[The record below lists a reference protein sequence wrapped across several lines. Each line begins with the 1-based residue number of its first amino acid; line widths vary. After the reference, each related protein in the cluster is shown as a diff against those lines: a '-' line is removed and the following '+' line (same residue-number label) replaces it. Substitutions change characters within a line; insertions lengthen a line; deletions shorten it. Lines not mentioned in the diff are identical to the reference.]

1 MIARI
6 IEFCVRNRTMVI
18 LAWVGVAL
26 WGVYAVLHTPVD
38 AIPDLSE
45 NQVIVFAD
53 WMGRSPQD
61 IEEQITYPLSVQLQ
75 GLAGVKAVR
84 SSSEF
89 NFSMINVIFDEKTDF
104 YFARTRVLERL
115 ATAQASMPAGVTPY
129 LAPDATALGQ
139 IFWYTIEGK
148 GLSLDELRAIQD
160 WTVRYQLNSIS
171 GVAEVAG
178 VGGFVREYQ
187 VDVDPARLRVYDLP
201 LGALYT
207 AIANSNM
214 SVGGKVMATANGE
227 YLLRGVGWLKGVQDL
242 ENVEV
247 ASRQGVSVRLK
258 DVATVQLGPEF
269 RRSALEKNGREAV
282 GGVVMMRYGENPLA
296 VTAAIK
302 EKIRQIQSGLPAGV
316 QIVPFYDRTRLI
328 ENAIHTVTGTL
339 KEEIIIASLAILLI
353 LMHFRSAFVVCI
365 TLPLAVLVS
374 FLFMYYLGIPSN
386 IMSLSGIAISIGIL
400 VDAAVV
406 MVENAT
412 HELHD
417 HFGNQKVHGNT
428 TEIVVKASR
437 LVGRP
442 IFFSVLIML
451 ISFMP
456 IFAFAGQEGKLSHP
470 LAFTKSFAMIG
481 VAVLAVTLV
490 PALIPIFIRGR
501 LRGEMDNWIV
511 RSFIDIYKPLL
522 SWMVDHPGFV
532 WWIQAIILVI
542 GAAFIDSHLVSALAV
557 GVGAVFVLLGTRR
570 GRWTLRGAAVLSLL
584 LVALVADTRFRKL
597 GSEFMPT
604 LDEGSILDMP
614 TTSPRVTMAQA
625 VDDISVRDRILRTF
639 PEAESVVGKVGRADT
654 STDPSPIDMIE
665 TIIMLRP
672 KHLWP
677 KRMLHFDDAEAQ
689 AKAILQQMKQRGWIT
704 PPANADE
711 STLLNETT
719 MRAVTEFDRQM
730 RQYARQ
736 EQDEFEPQV
745 HRQLVELALNE
756 IIAQVKSLPAYEG
769 RPALLHDISADDRK
783 QLIALALQKDTP
795 WPLAPRQEQV
805 DDLLQMFRR
814 EMVDRKWAADREDLL
829 IANPPKW
836 QVALD
841 WVKRSLGGQ
850 SPDFSQR
857 VWAKLADRYDQSW
870 QERIHQLDWEL
881 FDRAIP
887 QINSLLTDELLRT
900 ARHEGYVVQ
909 VPDDQSIQNFRKQLD
924 KPLADKLFLW
934 HKSKP
939 DLLREMDSDLQMPG
953 WGNAWTQPIIN
964 RVNMLSTGVRTQ
976 IGVKIYGP
984 TGKSLEDSVADM
996 QQISN
1001 QIAARL
1007 RQVPGAVDVVAD
1019 QATGKSYLEITI
1031 DREKAA
1037 RYGVNM
1043 SDVAMAVEAAMGG
1056 RQITQTIEGRQ
1067 RFPVRLRYAR
1077 AYWQDLQAIGNV
1089 LVEARTSPANLLLAA
1104 QDDKSK
1110 AGKSAM
1116 VQIPLSMVADIRIVQ
1131 GPAMIK
1137 SENGRLRNYVT
1148 LNVRDRDIVG
1158 FVEEARQ
1165 TIRPIEAELAGTGM
1179 SIEWSGEFEH
1189 QVRARQTMA
1198 VIFPMVIGVIL
1209 FLLYVTFHEMMDTL
1223 LVLLAVVGALCGSV
1237 MFQALFGFNF
1247 SVIVSIGYVAAF
1259 GMATQTGV
1267 IMLVYLR
1274 DAIDRHG
1281 GLDKIQSLAELRQA
1295 VIEGAVHRLRPKL
1308 LTEGVAIVG
1317 LVPMLWAT
1325 GTGAEIM
1332 RPMAAP
1338 VLGGLLISD
1347 EVVDLMIP
1355 VLFYWIRRR
1364 RWLRIRQGT
1373 TTPNV
1378 AYAII

>member
-6 IEFCVRNRTMVI
+6 IEFCVRNRAMLI

-26 WGVYAVLHTPVD
+26 WGIYAVLHTPVD

-139 IFWYTIEGK
+139 IFWYTVEGK
-148 GLSLDELRAIQD
+148 DLSLDELRAIQD
-160 WTVRYQLNSIS
+160 WTVRYQLNSVP
-171 GVAEVAG
+171 GVAEVAS

-187 VDVDPARLRVYDLP
+187 VDVDPAKLRVYDLP
-201 LGALYT
+201 LGTLYT

-214 SVGGKVMATANGE
+214 SVGGKVMATPNGE
-227 YLLRGVGWLKGVQDL
+227 YLLRGVGWLKGVTDL

-247 ASRQGVSVRLK
+247 ASRQGVPVRLK

-269 RRSALEKNGREAV
+269 RRSALEKDGREAV

-302 EKIRQIQSGLPAGV
+302 DKIRQIQSGLPAGV

-328 ENAIHTVTGTL
+328 ESAIHTVTGTL
-339 KEEIIIASLAILLI
+339 REEIIIASLAILLI
-353 LMHFRSAFVVCI
+353 LTHIRSAFVVCI
-365 TLPLAVLVS
+365 TLPLAVLIS
-374 FLFMYYLGIPSN
+374 FLFMYYLDIPSN

-417 HFGNQKVHGNT
+417 HYGNQKVRGNT
-428 TEIVVKASR
+428 TELIVKSCR

-451 ISFMP
+451 ISFLP
-456 IFAFAGQEGKLSHP
+456 IFAFGGQEGKLSHP

-511 RSFIDIYKPLL
+511 RSFIQIYKPLL
-522 SWMVDHPGFV
+522 SWMVDRPGVV
-532 WWIQAIILVI
+532 WWIQGIILVL

-557 GVGAVFVLLGTRR
+557 GVGAVFVLLGTRN
-570 GRWTLRGAAVLSLL
+570 GKWTLRGAAVLSLL
-584 LVALVADTRFRKL
+584 LIALLADTSFRKL

-625 VDDISVRDRILRTF
+625 VDDISIRDRILKDF
-639 PEAESVVGKVGRADT
+639 PEVESVVGKVGRADT

-665 TIIMLRP
+665 TIIMLKPR
-672 KHLWP
+672 HLWP
-677 KRMLHFDDAEAQ
+677 KRMLHFDDAAGQ
-689 AKAILQQMKQRGWIT
+689 AGLVLDQLQKRGWIK
-704 PPANADE
+704 PPDSQDAT
-711 STLLNETT
+711 TLLNEAT
-719 MRAVTEFDRQM
+719 MGTVADYDRESRHYVKQK
-730 RQYARQ
+730 
-736 EQDEFEPQV
+736 QDEFEPQV
-745 HRQLVELALNE
+745 HRQLLELSLDE
-756 IIAQVKSLPAYEG
+756 LIAHIKKLPPEDG
-769 RPALLHDISADDRK
+769 RPAWIGELSGDARN
-783 QLIALALQKDTP
+783 QLITLALQQDP
-795 WPLAPRQEQV
+795 VWPLAPRQEQV
-805 DDLLQMFRR
+805 DQLLQLFRQ
-814 EMVDRKWAADREDLL
+814 ELISRKIAADRDDLL
-829 IANPPKW
+829 IANSPKW

-841 WVKRSLGGQ
+841 WVKRSLGGRT
-850 SPDFSQR
+850 PDFSQQ
-857 VWAKLADRYDQSW
+857 VWAQLQSRYDKLW
-870 QERIHQLDWEL
+870 QERIDRLNWEL
-881 FDRAIP
+881 FDRAVP
-887 QINSLLTDELLRT
+887 TINSLLIDHLLR
-900 ARHEGYVVQ
+900 AGRHEGWIVQ
-909 VPDDQSIQNFRKQLD
+909 TPQDSSIRELREQLD
-924 KPLADKLFLW
+924 KPLAGKLLLW
-934 HKSKP
+934 HKSKQ

-964 RVNMLSTGVRTQ
+964 RVNMLATGVRTQ

-984 TGKSLEDSVADM
+984 TGKSLEDSVADL
-996 QQISN
+996 QRISN

-1007 RQVPGAVDVVAD
+1007 KQVPGAVDVVAD
-1019 QATGKSYLEITI
+1019 QTTGKQYLEISI

-1043 SDVAMAVEAAMGG
+1043 SDIAMAVEAAMGG
-1056 RQITQTIEGRQ
+1056 QQVTQTVEGRQ

-1077 AYWQDLQAIGNV
+1077 AYWQDPQAIGDV
-1089 LVEARTSPANLLLAA
+1089 LVSAQTSPANLLI
-1104 QDDKSK
+1104 QGDEKK
-1110 AGKSAM
+1110 PAGEVMM
-1116 VQIPLSMVADIRIVQ
+1116 VQIPLRMVADIRIVE

-1165 TIRPIEAELAGTGM
+1165 AIRPIEAELAGTGM

-1198 VIFPMVIGVIL
+1198 VIFPMVILVIL
-1209 FLLYVTFHEMMDTL
+1209 FLLYVTFHEMLDTL
-1223 LVLLAVVGALCGSV
+1223 LVMLAVVGALCGAV
-1237 MFQALFGFNF
+1237 MFQALFNFNF
-1247 SVIVSIGYVAAF
+1247 SVVVSIGYVAAF

-1281 GLDKIQSLAELRQA
+1281 GLEKIQSLAELRQA

-1317 LVPMLWAT
+1317 LVPMLWAS

-1347 EVVDLMIP
+1347 EVVDIMIP

-1364 RWLRIRQGT
+1364 RWLRMRSGLNPGQLAA
-1373 TTPNV
+1373 N
-1378 AYAII
+1378 YS

>member
-6 IEFCVRNRTMVI
+6 IEFCVRNRAMVI
-18 LAWVGVAL
+18 IAWLGVAL
-26 WGVYAVLHTPVD
+26 WGTYAVLHTPVD

-89 NFSMINVIFDEKTDF
+89 NFAMINVIFDDKTDF

-139 IFWYTIEGK
+139 IFWYTVEGN

-171 GVAEVAG
+171 GVAEVAS

-187 VDVDPARLRVYDLP
+187 VDVDPAKLRVYDLP
-201 LGALYT
+201 LGTLYA

-214 SVGGKVMATANGE
+214 SVGGKVMATPNGE
-227 YLLRGVGWLKGVQDL
+227 YLLRGVGWLKGVRDL
-242 ENVEV
+242 EEVEV
-247 ASRQGVSVRLK
+247 ASRKGVAVRLK

-269 RRSALEKNGREAV
+269 RRSALEKDGREAV

-302 EKIRQIQSGLPAGV
+302 DKIRQIQSGLPEGV
-316 QIVPFYDRTRLI
+316 RIVPFYDRTRLI
-328 ENAIHTVTGTL
+328 ESAIHTVTGTL

-374 FLFMYYLGIPSN
+374 FLFMYYLDIPSN

-417 HFGNQKVHGNT
+417 RFGNQKVRGDT
-428 TEIVVKASR
+428 TEVVVKACR

-451 ISFMP
+451 ISFLP
-456 IFAFAGQEGKLSHP
+456 IFAFGGQEGKLSHP

-501 LRGEMDNWIV
+501 LRGEMENWIV

-522 SWMVDHPGFV
+522 SWMIDRPGVV
-532 WWIQAIILVI
+532 WWILAIIMVLA
-542 GAAFIDSHLVSALAV
+542 AAFIDSHFVSALAV
-557 GVGAVFVLLGTRR
+557 GTGAVFVLLGTRR
-570 GRWTLRGAAVLSLL
+570 GKWSLRGAAVLSLI
-584 LVALVADTRFRKL
+584 LVALLADTRFRKL
-597 GSEFMPT
+597 GGEFMPS

-625 VDDISVRDRILRTF
+625 VDDVTERDRILRTF
-639 PEAESVVGKVGRADT
+639 PEVESAVGKVGRADT

-665 TIIMLRP
+665 TIITLRP

-677 KRMLHFDDAEAQ
+677 KRMLHFDDAQAQ
-689 AKAILQQMKQRGWIT
+689 AQLILRQLKQRGWIK
-704 PPANADE
+704 PPADADE
-711 STLLNETT
+711 STLLNEAT
-719 MRAVTEFDRQM
+719 MHVVTEFDRHT
-730 RQYARQ
+730 RQFIRQ
-736 EQDEFEPQV
+736 KQDEFEPDV
-745 HRQLVELALNE
+745 HRQLVSLALDE
-756 IIAQVKSLPAYEG
+756 LITQIKSLPPHQG
-769 RPALLHDISADDRK
+769 HPALSHDLSAEDR
-783 QLIALALQKDTP
+783 QLLIDKAMQHGIP

-805 DDLLQMFRR
+805 DELLQTFRR
-814 EMVDRKWAADREDLL
+814 EMVDRHWVEDREDLL
-829 IANPPKW
+829 ISNPPAW
-836 QVALD
+836 RVALD
-841 WVKRSLGGQ
+841 WARRSLGGRT
-850 SPDFSQR
+850 SDFSQR
-857 VWAKLADRYDQSW
+857 VHEKLGDRYDRLW
-870 QERIHQLDWEL
+870 RDRMHQLDWEL
-881 FDRAIP
+881 FDGAVVE
-887 QINSLLTDELLRT
+887 INSLLTDGLLRS

-909 VPDDQSIQNFRKQLD
+909 IPDDSAVRDFRGQFD
-924 KPLADKLFLW
+924 KPLAAKLFLW
-934 HKSKP
+934 HKSKQ

-964 RVNMLSTGVRTQ
+964 RVNMLATGVRTQ
-976 IGVKIYGP
+976 IGVKVYGP
-984 TGKSLEDSVADM
+984 TGKSLEDSVADL
-996 QQISN
+996 QRISN
-1001 QIAARL
+1001 QIATRL

-1031 DREKAA
+1031 NRENAA

-1056 RQITQTIEGRQ
+1056 QRITQTIEGRQ

-1077 AYWQDLQAIGNV
+1077 AYWQDPQAIGDV
-1089 LVEARTSPANLLLAA
+1089 LVEARTSPADLLVPAK
-1104 QDDKSK
+1104 DDKA
-1110 AGKSAM
+1110 AGGETPM
-1116 VQIPLSMVADIRIVQ
+1116 VQIPLRLVADIRIVE

-1158 FVEEARQ
+1158 FVEEAQ
-1165 TIRPIEAELAGTGM
+1165 QAIRPIEAELAGTGM

-1198 VIFPMVIGVIL
+1198 VIFPMVILAIL
-1209 FLLYVTFHEMMDTL
+1209 FLLYVTFREMMDTL

-1237 MFQALFGFNF
+1237 MFQALFNFNF

-1281 GLDKIQSLAELRQA
+1281 GLEKIESLAELRQA

-1355 VLFYWIRRR
+1355 VLFYRIRRR
-1364 RWLRIRQGT
+1364 RWLRMRQEKT
-1373 TTPNV
+1373 VPD
-1378 AYAII
+1378 AIPAII

>member
-1 MIARI
+1 MIAGI
-6 IEFCVRNRTMVI
+6 IEFCVRNRAMVI
-18 LAWVGVAL
+18 IAWLGIAL
-26 WGVYAVLHTPVD
+26 WGTYAVLHTPVD

-89 NFSMINVIFDEKTDF
+89 NFSMINVIFDDKTDF

-115 ATAQASMPAGVTPY
+115 ATAQASMPEGVTPY

-139 IFWYTIEGK
+139 IFWYTLEGK

-160 WTVRYQLNSIS
+160 WTVRYQLNSVN

-187 VDVDPARLRVYDLP
+187 VDVDPAKLRVYDLP

-214 SVGGKVMATANGE
+214 SVGGKVIAEPNGE
-227 YLLRGVGWLKGVQDL
+227 YLVRGVGWLKGVEDL

-247 ASRQGVSVRLK
+247 VSRKGVAV
-258 DVATVQLGPEF
+258 GPEF
-269 RRSALEKNGREAV
+269 RRSALEKDGREAV

-302 EKIRQIQSGLPAGV
+302 EKIRQIQSGLPEGV

-328 ENAIHTVTGTL
+328 ESAIHTVTGTL

-374 FLFMYYLGIPSN
+374 FLFMFYLNIPSN

-412 HELHD
+412 HDLHD
-417 HFGNQKVHGNT
+417 RFGTQKVRGNT
-428 TEIVVKASR
+428 TEIVVKSCR

-451 ISFMP
+451 ISFLP
-456 IFAFAGQEGKLSHP
+456 IFAFGGQEGKLSHP

-501 LRGEMDNWIV
+501 LRGEMDNRLV

-522 SWMVDHPGFV
+522 SWMIDRPGVV
-532 WWIQAIILVI
+532 WWILAIIMVLA
-542 GAAFIDSHLVSALAV
+542 AAFINSHFVSALAV

-570 GRWTLRGAAVLSLL
+570 GKWSLRGAAVLSLL
-584 LVALVADTRFRKL
+584 LVALLADTRFRKL
-597 GSEFMPT
+597 GSEFMPS

-639 PEAESVVGKVGRADT
+639 PEVESAVGKIGRADT

-665 TIIMLRP
+665 TIITLRP

-677 KRMLHFDDAEAQ
+677 KRMIHFDDAEAQ
-689 AKAILQQMKQRGWIT
+689 AAMILQQMKDRGWIK
-704 PPANADE
+704 PPADADE
-711 STLLNETT
+711 STLLNAAT
-719 MRAVTEFDRQM
+719 MQTVTEYDRQM
-730 RQYARQ
+730 REFVRQ
-736 EQDEFEPQV
+736 KQDEFEPQV
-745 HRQLVELALNE
+745 YRQLVELALDE
-756 IIAQVKSLPAYEG
+756 LITQIKSLPPHDG
-769 RPALLHDISADDRK
+769 HVALKHEPTTEDRNV
-783 QLIALALQKDTP
+783 LIAQALQKQTP
-795 WPLAPRQEQV
+795 WPLTPRQEQV
-805 DDLLQMFRR
+805 DDLLQTFRR
-814 EMVDRKWAADREDLL
+814 EMVDRKWVDDREDLL
-829 IANPPKW
+829 ISNPPTW
-836 QVALD
+836 RVALD
-841 WVKRSLGGQ
+841 WIKNSLGGQ
-850 SPDFSQR
+850 SLDFSQQVR
-857 VWAKLADRYDQSW
+857 EKLGGRYDQLW
-870 QERIHQLDWEL
+870 RQRMHHLDWEL
-881 FDRAIP
+881 FDHAVAT
-887 QINSLLTDELLRT
+887 INTLLTDELLRE
-900 ARHEGYVVQ
+900 ARIEGYVVQ
-909 VPDDQSIQNFRKQLD
+909 VPDDQKISEFRKGFDQ
-924 KPLADKLFLW
+924 PLAGKLFLW
-934 HKSKP
+934 HKSKQ

-976 IGVKIYGP
+976 IGVKVFGP
-984 TGKSLEDSVADM
+984 TGRSLEDSVADL
-996 QQISN
+996 QRISN
-1001 QIAARL
+1001 QIATRL

-1031 DREKAA
+1031 NRENAA

-1056 RQITQTIEGRQ
+1056 QQITRTVEGRQ

-1077 AYWQDLQAIGNV
+1077 AYWQDPQAIGNV
-1089 LVEARTSPANLLLAA
+1089 LVEARTSPAKLLLPA
-1104 QDDKSK
+1104 QDEKTE
-1110 AGKSAM
+1110 GGEPPM
-1116 VQIPLSMVADIRIVQ
+1116 VQIPLRMVADIRIVE

-1165 TIRPIEAELAGTGM
+1165 AIRPIEAELAGTGM

-1189 QVRARQTMA
+1189 QVRARQTMV
-1198 VIFPMVIGVIL
+1198 VIFPMVILAIL
-1209 FLLYVTFHEMMDTL
+1209 FLLFITFREMMDTL

-1237 MFQALFGFNF
+1237 IFQALFDFNF

-1281 GLDKIQSLAELRQA
+1281 GLEKIETLAELRQA

-1364 RWLRIRQGT
+1364 RWLRMRQQ
-1373 TTPNV
+1373 V
-1378 AYAII
+1378 AVPIALPA